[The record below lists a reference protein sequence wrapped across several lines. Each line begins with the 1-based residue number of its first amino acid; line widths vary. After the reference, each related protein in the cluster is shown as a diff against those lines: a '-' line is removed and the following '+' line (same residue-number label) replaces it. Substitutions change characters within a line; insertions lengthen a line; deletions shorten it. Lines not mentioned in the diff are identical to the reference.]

1 MSHCDALNAEA
12 AAAIWTHLAAGKET
26 RNNYVFLHACVC
38 VCHGEKRS
46 HTCTHTLTLTHMSA
60 TAASNVSII
69 ASWML
74 MHHANAET
82 PQTNCTAASW
92 AHRCRPA
99 LPNLLCVR
107 ACVCVYLGMHV
118 CRCLCRCVFVD
129 DITLHIC
136 LQGHVWSRMCF
147 SQDFVELH
155 TYTCLRRVPEVRGAL
170 VKCFP
175 CSIIDTLRVGP
186 ARPHE
191 SCGVA
196 LHLRHSATKR
206 SWKSGILIR
215 PETL

>member
-1 MSHCDALNAEA
+1 
-12 AAAIWTHLAAGKET
+12 
-26 RNNYVFLHACVC
+26 
-38 VCHGEKRS
+38 
-46 HTCTHTLTLTHMSA
+46 
-60 TAASNVSII
+60 
-69 ASWML
+69 

-206 SWKSGILIR
+206 S
-215 PETL
+215 

>member
-1 MSHCDALNAEA
+1 M
-12 AAAIWTHLAAGKET
+12 
-26 RNNYVFLHACVC
+26 RVC
-38 VCHGEKRS
+38 VSWRKKITHM
-46 HTCTHTLTLTHMSA
+46 HTHTLTLTHMSA

-107 ACVCVYLGMHV
+107 VCVCIWACMCVGV
-118 CRCLCRCVFVD
+118 CVGACLWMISPCIYACRAMCGRGCVSAR
-129 DITLHIC
+129 I
-136 LQGHVWSRMCF
+136 
-147 SQDFVELH
+147 FVELH

-186 ARPHE
+186 AGPHE

-206 SWKSGILIR
+206 SWKSGMLIR